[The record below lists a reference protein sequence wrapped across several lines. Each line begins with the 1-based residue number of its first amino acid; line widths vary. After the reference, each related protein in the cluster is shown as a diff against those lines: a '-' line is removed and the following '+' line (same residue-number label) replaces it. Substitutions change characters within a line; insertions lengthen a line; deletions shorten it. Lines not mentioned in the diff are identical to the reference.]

1 MNCGVLDRTWPK
13 MLERLKITDRNYML
27 TNNQEFGFI
36 LVFLYS
42 CWMIKGN
49 KNLEFQKKVTQFRKT
64 SKTIMEELINDIKP
78 YLKESNKIYKKEF
91 VNIKNF
97 LKHCL
102 HRKVSSKNKES
113 MSL

>member
-1 MNCGVLDRTWPK
+1 MNCGVLDSTWPK

-49 KNLEFQKKVTQFRKT
+49 KNLEFQKKVTYFRKT
-64 SKTIMEELINDIKP
+64 SKIIIISCKKFAE
-78 YLKESNKIYKKEF
+78 KILVF
-91 VNIKNF
+91 VSEI
-97 LKHCL
+97 L
-102 HRKVSSKNKES
+102 
-113 MSL
+113 